1 MTSKSN
7 TEVTKSQSCP
17 LVDQQFVDDFNV
29 ALTAL
34 GSPASIAVTT
44 LPTDGTVFELRDGEG
59 DFLILAPSNATPEI
73 ISLAH
78 RLYEMG
84 RQYGRRAG
92 EALAWSKLRS
102 LIGAAECNSQNP
114 P

>member
-1 MTSKSN
+1 MSASY
-7 TEVTKSQSCP
+7 P
-17 LVDQQFVDDFNV
+17 LVDQDFVDSFNT

-34 GSPASIAVTT
+34 GSAANIAVTT
-44 LPTDGTVFELRDGEG
+44 LPTDGTVFELRDDES
-59 DFLILAPSNATPEI
+59 DFLILVPSNASPEI
-73 ISLAH
+73 VSLTY

-84 RQYGRRAG
+84 VQRGRRAG

-102 LIGAAECNSQNP
+102 LIGAAECGPRSP

>member
-1 MTSKSN
+1 M
-7 TEVTKSQSCP
+7 SQSCP

-29 ALTAL
+29 ARTAL

-59 DFLILAPSNATPEI
+59 DFLILAPSNGTPEI
-73 ISLAH
+73 ISLAY

-92 EALAWSKLRS
+92 EAIAWSKLRS
-102 LIGAAECNSQNP
+102 LIGAAECNSQSP
-114 P
+114 PSSAQ